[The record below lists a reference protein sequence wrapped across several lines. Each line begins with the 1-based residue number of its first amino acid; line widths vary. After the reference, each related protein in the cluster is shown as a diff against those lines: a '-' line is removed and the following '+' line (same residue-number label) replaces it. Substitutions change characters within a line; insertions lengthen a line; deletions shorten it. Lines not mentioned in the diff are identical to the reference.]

1 MIMDISCPD
10 WVMLVTVSLE
20 PSKPIRLLSIF
31 GTRPEATKMAPVV
44 QILSGDSRFHHILV
58 VTAQHREM
66 LDQVMELF
74 QLKADFDLDIMRK
87 HQSLSQITTRSL
99 TGLDRV
105 IEQIKPD
112 LVLVHGD
119 TTTTFAGALSA
130 YYHQIPVAH
139 VEAGLRSG
147 DRLNPFPEELNR
159 ILTDDI
165 ADICF
170 APTPRAA
177 LNLRREGIKRNKIFV
192 TGQTAVDA
200 LMSLARS
207 LDQRAL
213 PPPLVETRPFV
224 LVEVHRRENWGEP
237 LKQVSL
243 ALSDIAQQFPQLDL
257 VLSLHKNPAVRQSVL
272 PQLAGCTNL
281 HILEPLPFLDFLLLM
296 KRCLFVVTD
305 SGGVQEEAP
314 SFHKPVLVTR
324 RVTERPEGVWHHVSK
339 IIGTNRRRVHQEM
352 VRLLTDPE
360 EYRRMSQAS
369 NPFGDGRAAERIRD
383 YLLYNFHLQVSP
395 PEEFLPCNV
404 KHKGR
409 RKPRAF
415 LD

>member
-1 MIMDISCPD
+1 MAISCPG
-10 WVMLVTVSLE
+10 WVMPVTVSLE
-20 PSKPIRLLSIF
+20 PSKPIRLLSIL

-44 QILSGDSRFHHILV
+44 RILSADGRFQHALV

-66 LDQVMELF
+66 LDQVMGLF
-74 QLKADFDLDIMRK
+74 QLKADFDLDIMRNR
-87 HQSLSQITTRSL
+87 QSLSQITSRSL

-105 IEQIKPD
+105 MEQTKPD

-119 TTTTFAGALSA
+119 TTTTLAGALSA

-147 DRLNPFPEELNR
+147 DRLNPYPEELNR

-170 APTPRAA
+170 APTPGAA
-177 LNLRREGIKRNKIFV
+177 LNLKREGIKKSRIFI

-200 LMSLARS
+200 LISLSGS
-207 LDQRAL
+207 LNQRPL
-213 PPPLVETRPFV
+213 PPQLSKTRPFI

-243 ALSDIAQQFPQLDL
+243 ALADIAQQFPQLDL
-257 VLSLHKNPAVRQSVL
+257 VLSLHKNPAVRQSIL
-272 PQLAGCTNL
+272 PQLTGQANV
-281 HILEPLPFLDFLLLM
+281 HILEPLLFLDFLLLM
-296 KRCLFVVTD
+296 KRCQFVVTD

-314 SFHKPVLVTR
+314 SFHKPVLVVR

-339 IIGTNRRRVHQEM
+339 IIGTTRRRVRLEM
-352 VRLLTDPE
+352 IRLLTDQE
-360 EYRRMSQAS
+360 EYRRMTQAS

-383 YLLYNFHLQVSP
+383 YLLYRFHFQASLPKEFSP
-395 PEEFLPCNV
+395 SNV

-409 RKPRAF
+409 RKPGAL

>member
-1 MIMDISCPD
+1 MDISYPG
-10 WVMLVTVSLE
+10 WVTRVIVSLE
-20 PSKPIRLLSIF
+20 PSKPIRLLSIL

-44 QILSGDSRFHHILV
+44 RILSADDRFQHILV

-74 QLKADFDLDIMRK
+74 HLKADYDLDIMRQR
-87 HQSLSQITTRSL
+87 QSLTQITTRSL

-105 IEQIKPD
+105 MEQVRPD

-147 DRLNPFPEELNR
+147 DRLNPYPEELNR

-177 LNLRREGIKRNKIFV
+177 LNLKREGIKKSKIFI

-200 LMSLARS
+200 LMSLSRS
-207 LDQRAL
+207 LNHRAL
-213 PPPLVETRPFV
+213 PPPLSRSRPFI

-237 LKQVSL
+237 LRQVSL
-243 ALSDIAQQFPQLDL
+243 ALHDIAQQFPQLDL
-257 VLSLHKNPAVRQSVL
+257 VLSLHKNPAVRESIQ
-272 PQLAGCTNL
+272 PQLAGCSNV
-281 HILEPLPFLDFLLLM
+281 HILEPLPLLDFLLLM

-324 RVTERPEGVWHHVSK
+324 RVTERPEGVWHHVLK
-339 IIGTNRRRVHQEM
+339 IIGTNRRQVHQEM
-352 VRLLTDPE
+352 VRLLQDRQ
-360 EYRRMSQAS
+360 EYLRMTQAS
-369 NPFGDGRAAERIRD
+369 NPFGDGQAAERIRD
-383 YLLYNFHLQVSP
+383 YLLYRFHLQANP
-395 PEEFLPCNV
+395 PKEFFPVIV
-404 KHKGR
+404 KHNGR
-409 RKPRAF
+409 RKAGAL

>member
-1 MIMDISCPD
+1 MAISCPD
-10 WVMLVTVSLE
+10 WVTLVTVSLE
-20 PSKPIRLLSIF
+20 PSRAIRLLSIF

-44 QILSGDSRFHHILV
+44 RILSGDDRFHHILV

-74 QLKADFDLDIMRK
+74 RLKADFDLDIMRK
-87 HQSLSQITTRSL
+87 SQSLSQITTRSL
-99 TGLDRV
+99 IGLDRV
-105 IEQIKPD
+105 MKKIKPD

-147 DRLNPFPEELNR
+147 DHLNPYPEELNR

-170 APTPRAA
+170 APTPEAA
-177 LNLRREGIKRNKIFV
+177 LNLKREGIKKSKVFI

-200 LMSLARS
+200 LMSLSRS
-207 LDQRAL
+207 LNQRVL
-213 PPPLVETRPFV
+213 PPPLSKARPFI

-243 ALSDIAQQFPQLDL
+243 ALCDVAQQFPALDL
-257 VLSLHKNPAVRQSVL
+257 VLSLHKNPAVRQSIL
-272 PQLAGCTNL
+272 PQLEGYANV
-281 HILEPLPFLDFLLLM
+281 HIFEPLPFLDFLFLL
-296 KRCLFVVTD
+296 KHCLFVVTD

-339 IIGTNRRRVHQEM
+339 IIGTNRQRVHQEI
-352 VRLLTDPE
+352 VRLLLDRE
-360 EYRRMSQAS
+360 EYQRMTQAG

-383 YLLYNFHLQVSP
+383 YLLYKFHLQVTPPKEFSP
-395 PEEFLPCNV
+395 RNV
-404 KHKGR
+404 KHNGR
-409 RKPRAF
+409 RKPGAL

>member
-1 MIMDISCPD
+1 MGISCPA
-10 WVMLVTVSLE
+10 WVTLVTVSLE

-44 QILSGDSRFHHILV
+44 RILSGDGRFQHVLV

-87 HQSLSQITTRSL
+87 RQSLSQITTRSL

-105 IEQIKPD
+105 IEQVKPD
-112 LVLVHGD
+112 LILVHGD

-147 DRLNPFPEELNR
+147 DRLNPYPEELNR

-170 APTPRAA
+170 APTPGAA
-177 LNLRREGIKRNKIFV
+177 LNLKREGITKSKIFI

-200 LMSLARS
+200 LMSLSHS
-207 LDQRAL
+207 LNQRVL
-213 PPPLVETRPFV
+213 PPPLSKTRPFI

-243 ALSDIAQQFPQLDL
+243 ALCDVAQQFPQLDL
-257 VLSLHKNPAVRQSVL
+257 VLSLHKNPAVRQSIL
-272 PQLAGCTNL
+272 PQLAGRANV
-281 HILEPLPFLDFLLLM
+281 HIFEPFPFLDFLLLM
-296 KRCLFVVTD
+296 KHCLFVVTD

-324 RVTERPEGVWHHVSK
+324 RVTERPEGIWHHVLK
-339 IIGTNRRRVHQEM
+339 IIGTNRRRVHKEI
-352 VRLLTDPE
+352 VRLLLDQE
-360 EYRRMSQAS
+360 EYGRMIQAS

-383 YLLYNFHLQVSP
+383 YLLYRFHLQASP
-395 PEEFLPCNV
+395 PKEFLPCDV

-409 RKPRAF
+409 RKPDAL

>member
-1 MIMDISCPD
+1 MGISCPG
-10 WVMLVTVSLE
+10 WVTLVTVSLE

-44 QILSGDSRFHHILV
+44 RILSGDGRFQHVLV

-74 QLKADFDLDIMRK
+74 HLKADFDLDIMRK
-87 HQSLSQITTRSL
+87 RQSLSQITTRSL
-99 TGLDRV
+99 SGLDRV
-105 IEQIKPD
+105 IEQVKPD
-112 LVLVHGD
+112 LILVHGD

-147 DRLNPFPEELNR
+147 DRLNPYPEELNR

-170 APTPRAA
+170 APTPGAA
-177 LNLRREGIKRNKIFV
+177 LNLKREGITKSKIFI

-200 LMSLARS
+200 LMSLSHS
-207 LDQRAL
+207 LNQRLL
-213 PPPLVETRPFV
+213 PPPLSKTRPFI

-243 ALSDIAQQFPQLDL
+243 ALCDVAQQFPQLDL
-257 VLSLHKNPAVRQSVL
+257 VLSLHKNPAVRQSIL
-272 PQLAGCTNL
+272 PQLVGRANV
-281 HILEPLPFLDFLLLM
+281 HIFEPFPFLDFLLLM
-296 KRCLFVVTD
+296 KHCLFVVTD

-324 RVTERPEGVWHHVSK
+324 RVTERPEGVWHHVLK
-339 IIGTNRRRVHQEM
+339 IIGTNRRRVHKEI
-352 VRLLTDPE
+352 VRLLLDQE
-360 EYRRMSQAS
+360 EYGRMIQAG

-383 YLLYNFHLQVSP
+383 YLLYRFHLQVSP
-395 PEEFLPCNV
+395 PKEFLPCDV

-409 RKPRAF
+409 RKPDAL